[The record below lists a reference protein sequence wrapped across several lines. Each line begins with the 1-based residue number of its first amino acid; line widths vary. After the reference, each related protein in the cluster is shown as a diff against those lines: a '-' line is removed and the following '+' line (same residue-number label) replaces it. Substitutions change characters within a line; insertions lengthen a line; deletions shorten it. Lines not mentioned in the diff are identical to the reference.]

1 MFEQRKIAAREEL
14 ENADETTASIRE
26 AKSRIDDKMK
36 RLMELG
42 EFVRRKDA
50 DAYEKL
56 AQAEEISR
64 RLEEME
70 SSVRHD
76 FEDSE
81 RERQEITENRLSLAQ
96 ERVRLLKERARD
108 RKGHGLPTEFA
119 LLDGSISKG
128 MTPTSNSS
136 LRRALAS
143 IKDDLNKMRQ
153 E

>member
-26 AKSRIDDKMK
+26 AKSRLDDEMK

-50 DAYEKL
+50 DAHEKL

-108 RKGHGLPTEFA
+108 REGHGLPTEFA
-119 LLDGSISKG
+119 LLDDSISKG

-143 IKDDLNKMRQ
+143 IKDDLNKIRQ